1 MKAGGH
7 WGRRHRGGWKRSW
20 QIRGWGSR
28 APVDDGSLV
37 GEGGPQVLHNGDPVL
52 LAKDTADGS
61 T

>member
-37 GEGGPQVLHNGDPVL
+37 GEGGPQVLYNGDPVL